1 MLGCATNVICGAI
14 GHPLDDWQSSLAV
27 ASLALLIVL
36 ACRTLIHRSCP
47 PETRGLFLLIGA
59 TLGTALSQHLWDSLN
74 PPPPPPRCRALT
86 RKTEAPVSIAH
97 TEWILL
103 RRLQAASREAVARV
117 TLEVYGGHRLYDM
130 STTCRRTSHSRASQQ
145 PSPRCA
151 SQSPSSTRTGPAA
164 SCLPPFR
171 ERCH

>member
-59 TLGTALSQHLWDSLN
+59 TLTGLLSLWDSLN
-74 PPPPPPRCRALT
+74 PPPPPPRCRALGAK
-86 RKTEAPVSIAH
+86 R
-97 TEWILL
+97 
-103 RRLQAASREAVARV
+103 
-117 TLEVYGGHRLYDM
+117 
-130 STTCRRTSHSRASQQ
+130 
-145 PSPRCA
+145 
-151 SQSPSSTRTGPAA
+151 
-164 SCLPPFR
+164 
-171 ERCH
+171 